1 MNVRA
6 NSRYPFC
13 NCENL
18 NLNSDLILFL
28 FPDRTDDER
37 FVQKKKKT
45 KEEISSIMIND
56 LLKMKLI
63 TNSDSSSSCNH
74 FHFSLPTRLVSW
86 KNS

>member
-1 MNVRA
+1 MYVQILGIL
-6 NSRYPFC
+6 FTI
-13 NCENL
+13 CENL

-37 FVQKKKKT
+37 FVQKKKT
-45 KEEISSIMIND
+45 KEEIGSIMIND